1 MNTTYTNQPI
11 QCGDHPL
18 DARIIFRNIEHRRA
32 IEGETMRFAEPP
44 DIIIQCETCGRES
57 HTDRFTLDNTYVDRV
72 WP

>member
-1 MNTTYTNQPI
+1 MNITYANQPI

-44 DIIIQCETCGRES
+44 DIIIHSETCRRES
-57 HTDRFTLDNTYVDRV
+57 HTDRFTLDNTCVDRV